1 MYSKTSKTAIQSLQ
15 VLRPETV
22 LALENVSFIL
32 RAHALP
38 GVEEASN
45 HLGEVLLTGDNPDE
59 ESIDAGRAM
68 RLTPD
73 IEQRMV
79 VTDRH
84 VVVGG
89 LVYDRDAE
97 NPCEPG
103 GANGSIYHGSTR
115 RGDADERR
123 NYYAALG
130 LNADGGKDYSSKS
143 VRDRLVKRA
152 MKGIGHDLSL
162 LTRLL
167 HRLRATGRTVS
178 KASLQNVIQFAIDQ
192 EGWEYA
198 PDYVADALY
207 GVPYWN
213 RIEGKLLEDLEPL
226 AELLSESVAEQCWD
240 EAQEAGDV
248 GNPLAVPLDIY
259 EHGGVS
265 YSLAG
270 TGMNCRWD
278 TSHAAAVWVPDEDA
292 ISNIRASVMSELGIG
307 EPPAGSTPIDARI
320 LSAKMYEKAREYCKG
335 ILEEYNDW
343 ANGSVYGVVVYVIDR
358 QTGRRIKA
366 HDDECWGFIGST
378 YAESELEEAILA
390 KVVELGQPLH

>member
-1 MYSKTSKTAIQSLQ
+1 MYSKTAIQSLQ

-32 RAHALP
+32 RARALP
-38 GVEEASN
+38 DVEEASN

-59 ESIDAGRAM
+59 DTLDPVHLM

-84 VVVGG
+84 VIAGG
-89 LVYDRDAE
+89 LIYDRDAE
-97 NPCEPG
+97 NPFEPG
-103 GANGSIYHGSTR
+103 SSNGNIYHASTR
-115 RGDADERR
+115 RGDAEERR
-123 NYYAALG
+123 KYYVALG
-130 LNADGGKDYSSKS
+130 MNEDGSKDFSSQS
-143 VRDRLVKRA
+143 VRDRLVKHV
-152 MKGIGHDLSL
+152 MKGIGNDLAL

-178 KASLQNVIQFAIDQ
+178 KASLQEVIQFAIDQ

-213 RIEGKLLEDLEPL
+213 RIEGKLLADLEPL
-226 AELLSESVAEQCWD
+226 ADLISESVAEQCWD
-240 EAQEAGDV
+240 EAQEAGEV

-307 EPPAGSTPIDARI
+307 EHPAGSTSVDAKI
-320 LSAKMYEKAREYCKG
+320 LSAKMYDKAREYCKG
-335 ILEEYNDW
+335 ILEKYNDW

>member
-1 MYSKTSKTAIQSLQ
+1 MYSKTAIQSLQ

-32 RAHALP
+32 RARALP
-38 GVEEASN
+38 DVEEASN
-45 HLGEVLLTGDNPDE
+45 HLGEVLLKGDNPDE
-59 ESIDAGRAM
+59 ETFDAGRAM

-73 IEQRMV
+73 IEERMV

-89 LVYDRDAE
+89 LIYDRDAE

-103 GANGSIYHGSTR
+103 ASNGNIYHVSTR
-115 RGDADERR
+115 RGDAEERR

-130 LNADGGKDYSSKS
+130 MSEDGKKDFDSQP
-143 VRDRLVKRA
+143 VRDRLVKRV
-152 MKGIGHDLSL
+152 MKGISNDLSL

-167 HRLRATGRTVS
+167 QRLRLTGRSVS
-178 KASLQNVIQFAIDQ
+178 KASLQEVIRYAIDQ

-213 RIEGKLLEDLEPL
+213 RVEGQLLEALEPL
-226 AELLSESVAEQCWD
+226 ADLLSESVAEQCWD
-240 EAQEAGDV
+240 EAQEAGEV

-259 EHGGVS
+259 EHGGIS

-278 TSHAAAVWVPDEDA
+278 TTHAAAVWVPDEDS
-292 ISNIRASVMSELGIG
+292 ISNIRASVMSEVGT
-307 EPPAGSTPIDARI
+307 AGDAKS
-320 LSAKMYEKAREYCKG
+320 LSAKMYEKAREDCKG
-335 ILEEYNDW
+335 VLEEYNDW

-366 HDDECWGFIGST
+366 HDHECWGFIGST
-378 YAESELEEAILA
+378 NAESELEEAILA
-390 KVVELGQPLH
+390 KVVELGRPLH